1 MSFVMTE
8 SIQDPL
14 LWREYSKELGDFLS
28 GRLGVEPD
36 DLPRSNG
43 WAGSGNSIGALALRL
58 GVLSLDEIEQVV
70 DLQASDGQLFGELA
84 KHLGFCTDKDIDRL
98 LAMQRLH
105 RCIDQAALLVID
117 GRFEVPDLL
126 RHLADFAAEGGIE

>member
-1 MSFVMTE
+1 MTDVL
-8 SIQDPL
+8 QDPL

-28 GRLGVEPD
+28 ERLGIEPD

-58 GVLSLDEIEQVV
+58 GVLTLDQIEQVV

-84 KHLGFCTDKDIDRL
+84 KHLGFCTDKDIHRL
-98 LAMQRLH
+98 LAMQRLY
-105 RCIDQAALLVID
+105 RCLDQTALLVID
-117 GRFEVPDLL
+117 GRFEVADLL

>member
-1 MSFVMTE
+1 MTDVL
-8 SIQDPL
+8 QDPL

-28 GRLGVEPD
+28 ERLGIEPD

-58 GVLSLDEIEQVV
+58 G
-70 DLQASDGQLFGELA
+70 ELA
-84 KHLGFCTDKDIDRL
+84 KHLGFCTDKDIHRL
-98 LAMQRLH
+98 LAMQRLY
-105 RCIDQAALLVID
+105 RCLDQTALLVID
-117 GRFEVPDLL
+117 GRFEVADLL